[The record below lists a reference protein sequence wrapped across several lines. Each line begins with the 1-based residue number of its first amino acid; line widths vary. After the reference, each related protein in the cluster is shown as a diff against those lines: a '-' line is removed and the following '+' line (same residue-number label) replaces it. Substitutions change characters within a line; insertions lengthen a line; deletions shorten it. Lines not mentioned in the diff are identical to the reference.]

1 MAAFVLAMIVNDY
14 KNGQVSQR
22 LTHTKICIDNLKALV
37 LFLKIL
43 PKKTTLLSN
52 QIVINFIYWHYIW
65 IINYMGF
72 IWLQDAALQG
82 NVIATCL
89 EQLSDP
95 SPSLRQWL
103 ALCLGK
109 VYTYILY
116 IISFKEK
123 MEKKSWRHP
132 LIFKS

>member
-14 KNGQVSQR
+14 KNGQVSR
-22 LTHTKICIDNLKALV
+22 LTQKKPCIDNLKKLD
-37 LFLKIL
+37 LFPKIL
-43 PKKTTLLSN
+43 LKKTKLLST
-52 QIVINFIYWHYIW
+52 VIKYRSYQFYILALHFINTLVIYYI
-65 IINYMGF
+65 GF

-109 VYTYILY
+109 VYTFI
-116 IISFKEK
+116 
-123 MEKKSWRHP
+123 
-132 LIFKS
+132 

>member
-1 MAAFVLAMIVNDY
+1 MYWVISVCGLIVQAEHRTMAAFVLAMIVNDY
-14 KNGQVSQR
+14 KNGQVSQW

-43 PKKTTLLSN
+43 PKKTMLLSN

-65 IINYMGF
+65 IINYIVF

-116 IISFKEK
+116 SY
-123 MEKKSWRHP
+123 
-132 LIFKS
+132 